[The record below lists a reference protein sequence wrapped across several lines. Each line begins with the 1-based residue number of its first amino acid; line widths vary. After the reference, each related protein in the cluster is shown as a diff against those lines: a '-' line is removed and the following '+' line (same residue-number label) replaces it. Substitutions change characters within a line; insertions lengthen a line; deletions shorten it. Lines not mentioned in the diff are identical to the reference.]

1 MGEMASQQERLQL
14 VETGQPKHGVGE
26 TSSQREAEGQQA
38 HWGELLNAILHR
50 PSADDV
56 TRPPLFSIHLTL
68 FLFLCAP
75 RLRIRNRI
83 LSRIAVLIT
92 TN

>member
-14 VETGQPKHGVGE
+14 VETGQPKHGEGE
-26 TSSQREAEGQQA
+26 TNSQREAEGRRE
-38 HWGELLNAILHR
+38 GPLGGMLNAILHR

-68 FLFLCAP
+68 FFSFVPLDLGSGTGYYP
-75 RLRIRNRI
+75 
-83 LSRIAVLIT
+83 VLQT
-92 TN
+92 